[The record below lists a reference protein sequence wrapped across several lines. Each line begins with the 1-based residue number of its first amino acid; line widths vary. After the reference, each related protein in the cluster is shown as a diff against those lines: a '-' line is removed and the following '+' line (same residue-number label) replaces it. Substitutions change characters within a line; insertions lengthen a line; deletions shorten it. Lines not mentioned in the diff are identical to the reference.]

1 MISYTFQGGE
11 PTLRGI
17 EFFQKA
23 VAYQKQ
29 YNKNHVQVHNSLQT
43 NGLAINEEWCEFF
56 KENNFLIGLSVD
68 GTEET
73 HNSLRH
79 TKSGE
84 DTFSRIYE
92 SAKLMDKYQV
102 EYNILTVVNEKY

>member
-1 MISYTFQGGE
+1 M
-11 PTLRGI
+11 
-17 EFFQKA
+17 
-23 VAYQKQ
+23 
-29 YNKNHVQVHNSLQT
+29 QVHNSLQT
-43 NGLAINEEWCEFF
+43 NGLAVNEEWCEFF

-102 EYNILTVVNEKY
+102 EYNILTVVTKNIAENIKISMRHIRSVAGTTSSISPVLIL